1 MELRGGLKVI
11 RYVRGLAHRKC
22 SSNANFISLRLTS
35 PTGLGSHKAR
45 IPGGKRGGSI
55 YKKEGRNQKKE
66 LGCEGEG
73 MNKKVSTQMPTS
85 LASVPPS
92 RQNQNEVFIQL

>member
-22 SSNANFISLRLTS
+22 SINADFLSLRLTS

-45 IPGGKRGGSI
+45 IPGGKRGGSS
-55 YKKEGRNQKKE
+55 YKEGRNQKKE

-73 MNKKVSTQMPTS
+73 MNKKVSTRMPTS

-92 RQNQNEVFIQL
+92 RQNQNEVSIQL